1 MNELRRRAVPVCL
14 IFLLLILSGD
24 VLQSATKKKARRRAP
39 ARRRATAAAPQPVAT
54 AQGATL
60 EARLQS
66 LLNSS
71 VATGSIASV
80 QIADVETG
88 RVIGE
93 RNPDLLV
100 APASNM
106 KLFTTAA
113 ALDLLKP
120 TFELTT
126 SVYMRGT
133 VDKTGTLRGDVKVVG
148 GGDPTIGGRFHD
160 GKATAVIEEWA
171 RELKKQGI
179 NAIAGNLIFEFGYM
193 DTEYIHPTWPVDQL
207 VNWYEAPISAFTM
220 QEGCVMVRIL
230 PSKAG
235 QRAIVQLEPPN
246 THVTVEN
253 SCVTGGGRGIF
264 VTRMLGTNHVIV
276 RGGVPVRSGNSDI
289 YVTIMNPIDYFAN
302 VTAGVLQADGIR
314 VGGQIQ
320 LVPRDPRPDWKLVA
334 QHKTPLPIIN
344 YVINKKSQNHYA
356 EELIKIIGAEVK
368 KNGSWKGGSA
378 AISEWLETRVKVNP
392 SQIQQIDGSGMSRF
406 NRVTSHAFIDLLRY
420 MWKSPYRGEFLSS
433 MPYSGEPD
441 SRLKHRLNQA
451 PYARQVYAKTGYI
464 VGVVGLSGYVHAQ
477 SGKVYAFSFL
487 FNKYHTGVWGVY
499 RLQEELL
506 KEVIKGG

>member
-1 MNELRRRAVPVCL
+1 MFLV
-14 IFLLLILSGD
+14 LLLPGD
-24 VLQSATKKKARRRAP
+24 TLQSATKKKAGRRVP
-39 ARRRATAAAPQPVAT
+39 RRHRAAAPQPVAT
-54 AQGATL
+54 ATGATL

-66 LLNSS
+66 LLDSP
-71 VATGSIASV
+71 VAAGSIASV
-80 QIADVETG
+80 QIAEVESG
-88 RVIGE
+88 HVVGQ

-126 SVYMRGT
+126 SVYIRGA
-133 VDKTGTLRGDVKVVG
+133 VDKTGTLNGDVKFVG
-148 GGDPTIGGRFHD
+148 GGDPTIGSRFHD
-160 GKATAVIEEWA
+160 GKATAVIETWV

-179 NAIAGNLIFEFGYM
+179 NAVAGNLVFEYGYM

-230 PSKAG
+230 PSRPGQKA
-235 QRAIVQLEPPN
+235 IIQLEPPN

-253 SCVTGGGRGIF
+253 SCLTGARRGIF
-264 VTRMLGTNHVIV
+264 VTRMLGTNNIIV

-302 VTAGVLQADGIR
+302 VTAGVFQTNGIR

-320 LVPRDPRPDWKLVA
+320 LVPKDPREDWRLVA

-344 YVINKKSQNHYA
+344 LVINKKSQNHYA
-356 EELIKIIGAEVK
+356 EELIKIIGAETK

-378 AISEWLETRVKVNP
+378 AIAEWLQTKVGVP
-392 SQIQQIDGSGMSRF
+392 PEQIQQIDGSGMSRF
-406 NRVTSHAFIDLLRY
+406 NRVTAHAFIDLLRY

-441 SRLKHRLNQA
+441 SRLKHRLNQP

-464 VGVVGLSGYVHAQ
+464 VGVIGLSGYVHAQ

-487 FNKYHTGVWGVY
+487 FNKYHSGVWGVY
-499 RLQEELL
+499 RLQEEML
-506 KEVIKGG
+506 KEIIKGG